1 MKVLLWAPTD
11 LSALLSLRALAFVA
25 YQGLNGAAFE
35 EEEIISDDGGSRS
48 CQAARGRLG
57 RLGRLASWLGIARP
71 VIEASGTRASSER
84 L

>member
-57 RLGRLASWLGIARP
+57 RLASWLGIARP